1 MHRSIETQLKIVRQ
15 ALKIV
20 RQARHKEFLH
30 KVKSRHYLQ
39 EMMSRCQ
46 TILATAMF
54 PNLTV
59 LMNTKPVLVK
69 LTNYWPPGTVAIV
82 GDSIENGNGEKQLS
96 MSNRIVNVFYFSR
109 TRIRYISQ
117 SSRKIRILNFTC

>member
-1 MHRSIETQLKIVRQ
+1 
-15 ALKIV
+15 
-20 RQARHKEFLH
+20 
-30 KVKSRHYLQ
+30 
-39 EMMSRCQ
+39 
-46 TILATAMF
+46 MF

-69 LTNYWPPGTVAIV
+69 LTNNWPPGTVAIV

-117 SSRKIRILNFTC
+117 SSRKNSNT